1 MGDGRRKGYRVYSAN
16 IGDGSDAAIKKA
28 EESIQTIYEHETRII
43 EDEDVPIVQR
53 INYQTGGFLVQADKQ
68 LATYLHYVDKYPR
81 IRMAELIQSAEKPW
95 IGTRP
100 TSGEKTCPQD
110 ASSRSSRCA
119 SSSA

>member
-81 IRMAELIQSAEKPW
+81 IRMAELIQSAEKR
-95 IGTRP
+95 G
-100 TSGEKTCPQD
+100 
-110 ASSRSSRCA
+110 
-119 SSSA
+119 